1 MMPGDC
7 FTIEPC
13 LVQGAK
19 SRGDLW
25 DDGWTLATEVSVHN
39 FTQGGMLRNYGL
51 RRELGLPNS
60 SIRY

>member
-39 FTQGGMLRNYGL
+39 LLR
-51 RRELGLPNS
+51 EVC
-60 SIRY
+60 